1 MQLQRSHI
9 IHIAFIL
16 VGLIFLTRLFFIQVL
31 SDGYKLA
38 ADKNIIQPVVEYP
51 YRGAIYDRHG
61 DFLAY
66 NVPIYDLMV
75 IPKEVKHLDTLAFC
89 QDFSI
94 DLPTFHRAF
103 KKAKAYSYVK
113 PSVLL
118 KNLSQ
123 ETWAKTQDHFSEYP
137 GFFVQARTVRK
148 YPTSML
154 ANTLGYVGEIGPQQ
168 LAADTSHYY
177 RQGDMIGISG
187 LEKSYEEVLRGH
199 LGIQYKVSDA
209 KGRAKGSFRG
219 GALDQASIPGQD
231 LRTTIDAALQLY
243 GERLMKN
250 KRGSIV
256 AIAPQTGEILS
267 LVSSPSYDPNLLTGR
282 AFSSHFVSLEQDTL
296 APLFHRPIMAMYPP
310 GSIFKLTQALIALQE
325 QVIRTHTV
333 YACNR
338 KPINCHPHPS
348 PLSLHEAIKHSCNPY
363 FYYVFK
369 NTINPK
375 VSKNTYEDTRIG
387 LEKWGGYL
395 KRLGF
400 GAPLGIDLP
409 GEKSG
414 CVPDVQLYDRRHGKG
429 RWKASTIRSL
439 DIGQGELLIT
449 PLQMANFAAIVANRG
464 YYYTPHLVKQIGEQP
479 IMLPEEL
486 EKHEVAID
494 RAYFEFITSAM
505 QAGVEGGTSWR
516 ARVKGIAICAKTGTA
531 ENSHGEDHSICIA
544 FAPSEDPQIALAV
557 CVENAGWGA
566 RAAASIAGLLIEK
579 YLKGAVSR
587 SWVQNYVLKGDFF
600 H

>member
-1 MQLQRSHI
+1 MRFHRSHI
-9 IHIAFIL
+9 IHAAFIL
-16 VGLIFLTRLFFIQVL
+16 VGLIFLARLFFIQVL
-31 SDGYKLA
+31 GNGYQLA
-38 ADKNIIQPVVEYP
+38 AEKNIIQPVVEYP

-89 QDFSI
+89 QDFGI
-94 DLPTFHRAF
+94 DLQTFERAL
-103 KKAKAYSYVK
+103 KKARAYSYVK
-113 PSVLL
+113 PSVFL

-123 ETWAKTQDHFSEYP
+123 ATWAKTQDHFSEYL

-148 YPTSML
+148 YPTPML

-168 LAADTSHYY
+168 LAADTAHYY

-209 KGRAKGSFRG
+209 KGIAKGSFRG
-219 GALDQASIPGQD
+219 GALDRPSIPGQD
-231 LRTTIDAALQLY
+231 LSTTLDAALQLY
-243 GERLMKN
+243 GERLMEN

-256 AIAPQTGEILS
+256 AIAPQTGEILA

-282 AFSSHFVSLEQDTL
+282 ELGGHFASLEQDTF

-310 GSIFKLTQALIALQE
+310 GSIFKLNQALIALQE
-325 QVIRTHTV
+325 KIICTRTV
-333 YACNR
+333 YPCN
-338 KPINCHPHPS
+338 KKLVNCHPHPS
-348 PLSLHEAIKHSCNPY
+348 PLNLYKAIKHSCNPY

-369 NTINPK
+369 NIVNPK
-375 VSKNTYEDTRIG
+375 VSTNIYEDTRIG
-387 LEKWGGYL
+387 LERWCGYL
-395 KRLGF
+395 RRFGF
-400 GAPLGIDLP
+400 GTPLGIDLP

-414 CVPDVQLYDRRHGKG
+414 CVPDARLYDRRYGEG

-464 YYYTPHLVKQIGEQP
+464 YYYTPHVVKQVGEQP
-479 IMLPEEL
+479 IVLPEVRDR
-486 EKHEVAID
+486 HEVAID
-494 RAYFEFITSAM
+494 QAYFEFIADAM
-505 QAGVEGGTSWR
+505 QEGVEEGTSWR
-516 ARVKGIAICAKTGTA
+516 ARVKGITICAKTGTS
-531 ENSHGEDHSICIA
+531 ENPHGEDHSICIA
-544 FAPSEDPQIALAV
+544 FAPREDPQIALAV
-557 CVENAGWGA
+557 CVENAGWGS
-566 RAAASIAGLLIEK
+566 RAAASMAGLLIEK
-579 YLKGAVSR
+579 YVQGAVSR
-587 SWVQNYVLKGDFF
+587 SWMQNYVLKGDFS